1 VRPVDHASKFVGWV
15 EFFTSLN
22 KSVDAMRRWVSQPLD
37 PTCRYGVFVT
47 PLRRRAVDGVL
58 TGLFSSAAFD
68 TRNS

>member
-1 VRPVDHASKFVGWV
+1 
-15 EFFTSLN
+15 
-22 KSVDAMRRWVSQPLD
+22 MRRWVSQPLD

-47 PLRRRAVDGVL
+47 SLRPRAVDGVL